1 MKREL
6 SPLKDYLVDARERK
20 YALGGFCIWTY
31 AYGYAIAQVAQK
43 LGLPMLYII
52 GDAEVEFFGGLD
64 NAVAAAKTIAGEVD
78 VPVIL
83 HADHFR
89 DYDKICQAID
99 AGFKSVMID
108 ASAYEFEENIE
119 RTARVVEYAH
129 RYGVTVEG
137 ELGKIA
143 GCEQKL
149 SLSQEEALQTDP
161 DQAAIFVKKTGI
173 DLLAVSIGT
182 VHGEYHFPP
191 HINIERLQKIYSR
204 VSIPLVMHGGSG
216 TPEDKVQE
224 AVNYGITKVNL
235 ATDLVR
241 VVGES
246 TAHVQCGE
254 GFGYSVAN
262 MYAPAYEKLADFA
275 EHKMRL
281 LAKNILADKV

>member
-1 MKREL
+1 MKEL
-6 SPLKDYLVDARERK
+6 SPLKEFLVDARKRK

-31 AYGYAIAQVAQK
+31 AYGQSIAQVAQK
-43 LGLPMLYII
+43 LGLPMLFII
-52 GDAEVEFFGGLD
+52 GDAEVKFFGGLD
-64 NAVAAAKTIAGEVD
+64 NAVSAARTIASNVD

-89 DYDKICQAID
+89 EYDTICQAID
-99 AGFKSVMID
+99 SGFKSVMID
-108 ASAYEFEENIE
+108 ASSYELAENIE
-119 RTARVVEYAH
+119 RTSRVVEYAH

-149 SLSQEEALQTDP
+149 SLSEEEALQTDP
-161 DQAAIFVKKTGI
+161 QEAAVFVEKTGV

-182 VHGEYHFPP
+182 VHGAYHFPP
-191 HINIERLQKIYSR
+191 HINIERLRKIYDN

-216 TPEDKVQE
+216 TPEDKVSE

-235 ATDLVR
+235 ATDLVK
-241 VVGES
+241 VVGKS
-246 TAHVQCGE
+246 TADVQSRE

-262 MYAPAYEKLADFA
+262 MYAPAYEELAKFA

-281 LAKNILADKV
+281 LASNIL